1 VGIHGEVRCPEAEEH
16 HDGGGLLPHPGK
28 REEPPVRLLRL
39 KLPEAIQRNLPAL
52 VLDLSQDLLDPL
64 CPLAVEPRPF
74 NRPLYLVLGG
84 GEDRVPC
91 GESPHQ
97 GLKGTVPVEIGG
109 VLGKN
114 GAYEQREEILA
125 GSPPNWTE
133 MAAESGRHFLH
144 LRVKVHVG
152 SLEEVSEMGKDPRE
166 AAREIIDAA
175 IDAVRPEECIRR
187 VFRLEGE
194 VLCVGDARF
203 DLRGVKRIYVVG
215 FGKASAGMARAVEE
229 ILGARVA
236 KGVVITAEGYRI
248 PTERIR
254 VHEAGHPL
262 PDRRGLAAS
271 CELLSLVAEAER
283 EDLVIV
289 LISGGGSALLPAP
302 AEGIT
307 LEDLVVTN
315 ELLLRSGAVIQE
327 INAVRKHLS
336 RAKGGQLARL
346 AQPARVVALILSDV
360 VGDPLDSI
368 ASGPTV
374 PDPTTF
380 ADAVEVLRRYG
391 IWGQVPPSVR
401 RHLERGAAGEIPET
415 PKPGDPCFARVLNLI
430 VGSGRHAAEAA
441 LKKGEELGFRG
452 FILTT
457 TLEGEAREVGRVVAA
472 VARELRRCERP
483 ISPPALLVL
492 AGETTVTVKGRG
504 KGGRNQE
511 LALSA
516 ALGIEGLR
524 DVVVASVGTDGRDGP
539 TDAAGGIVDG
549 GTTGRIRA
557 AGHDPRASLS
567 DNDSYRALAAA
578 GDLLVTGPTG
588 TNVADLVLV
597 LAA

>member
-1 VGIHGEVRCPEAEEH
+1 M
-16 HDGGGLLPHPGK
+16 
-28 REEPPVRLLRL
+28 
-39 KLPEAIQRNLPAL
+39 
-52 VLDLSQDLLDPL
+52 
-64 CPLAVEPRPF
+64 AVEPRP
-74 NRPLYLVLGG
+74 LYRQRHLVLGCS
-84 GEDRVPC
+84 ENRLPC
-91 GESPHQ
+91 GKSPHQ

-125 GSPPNWTE
+125 GSPRNWTE
-133 MAAESGRHFLH
+133 MAAESGRYFLH
-144 LRVKVHVG
+144 FRAKVHVG
-152 SLEEVSEMGKDPRE
+152 SLEEVGEMDKDPRE

-187 VFRLEGE
+187 VFQSEDQVLRVGDVRLDLGE
-194 VLCVGDARF
+194 VERM
-203 DLRGVKRIYVVG
+203 YVVG
-215 FGKASAGMARAVEE
+215 FGKASARMARAVEE
-229 ILGARVA
+229 ILGPRIT
-236 KGVVITAEGYRI
+236 KGVVITADGYKV
-248 PTERIR
+248 PTEKIR
-254 VHEAGHPL
+254 VYEAGHPL
-262 PDRRGLAAS
+262 PDRRGLSAAS
-271 CELLSLVAEAER
+271 ELLSLAAEAGER
-283 EDLVIV
+283 DLVIV

-302 AEGIT
+302 AEGIS
-307 LEDLVVTN
+307 LEDLIVTN

-327 INAVRKHLS
+327 INTVRKHLS

-380 ADAVEVLRRYG
+380 ADAVGVLCCYG
-391 IWGQVPPSVR
+391 IWDQVPESVR
-401 RHLERGAAGEIPET
+401 VHLERGAAGEIPET

-452 FILTT
+452 LILTT

-472 VARELRRCERP
+472 MARELRRYERP

-549 GTTGRIRA
+549 NTAARIRA
-557 AGHDPRASLS
+557 AGLDPRALLL
-567 DNDSYRALAAA
+567 DNDSYRALAAS

>member
-1 VGIHGEVRCPEAEEH
+1 MSK
-16 HDGGGLLPHPGK
+16 DL
-28 REEPPVRLLRL
+28 RE
-39 KLPEAIQRNLPAL
+39 I
-52 VLDLSQDLLDPL
+52 
-64 CPLAVEPRPF
+64 
-74 NRPLYLVLGG
+74 
-84 GEDRVPC
+84 
-91 GESPHQ
+91 
-97 GLKGTVPVEIGG
+97 
-109 VLGKN
+109 
-114 GAYEQREEILA
+114 
-125 GSPPNWTE
+125 
-133 MAAESGRHFLH
+133 
-144 LRVKVHVG
+144 
-152 SLEEVSEMGKDPRE
+152 
-166 AAREIIDAA
+166 ARAIIDAGIA
-175 IDAVRPEECIRR
+175 AVRPEECIRR
-187 VFRLEGE
+187 FLRLEGQI
-194 VLCVGDARF
+194 LRAGDARF
-203 DLRGVKRIYVVG
+203 DLGEVARIYVVG
-215 FGKASAGMARAVEE
+215 FGKAAAGMARAVEE
-229 ILGARVA
+229 ILGGRIT
-236 KGVVITAEGYRI
+236 KGVVITADGYRVS
-248 PTERIR
+248 TERVEVR
-254 VHEAGHPL
+254 EASHPV
-262 PDRRGLAAS
+262 PDERSLSAAA
-271 CELLSLVAEAER
+271 ELLALVEGAGEG
-283 EDLVIV
+283 DLVIV
-289 LISGGGSALLPAP
+289 LISGGGSALLTAP
-302 AEGIT
+302 AEGIS
-307 LEDLVVTN
+307 LQDLAETN

-346 AQPARVVALILSDV
+346 ARPARVISLILSDV

-380 ADAVEVLRRYG
+380 VDAVEVLRRYG
-391 IWGQVPPSVR
+391 IWGQVPKSVR

-472 VARELRRCERP
+472 MARELRRYERP
-483 ISPPALLVL
+483 VSPPALLVL

-539 TDAAGGIVDG
+539 TDAAGGVVDG
-549 GTTGRIRA
+549 GTAERIRA
-557 AGHDPRASLS
+557 AGHDPRALLS
-567 DNDSYRALAAA
+567 DNDSYRALGAA